1 MFHAQQQLMI
11 NLSKLTLQIMIN
23 MSQQFLITD

>member
-23 MSQQFLITD
+23 VSQQFLITD

>member
-11 NLSKLTLQIMIN
+11 NLSQLTATDKLFTLQIMIN
-23 MSQQFLITD
+23 V